1 MKIMTNSIFAIRF
14 KTYFFSSSIFDV
26 FDDSEIFDSTD
37 GVFLETEDHFLRLK
51 RVFLY
56 ICMVVGL
63 PANFIILYVS
73 FTILKFFVPN
83 FKSYVP
89 KPFLGTNQ
97 IDKR

>member
-1 MKIMTNSIFAIRF
+1 M
-14 KTYFFSSSIFDV
+14 FSSSIFDV

-56 ICMVVGL
+56 ICMMVGL

-73 FTILKFFVPN
+73 FTIFKFLLPN
-83 FKSYVP
+83 FMSYVRHLHLR
-89 KPFLGTNQ
+89 KNQ
-97 IDKR
+97 IDKRKTVQ